1 MKDVLNKRF
10 WIFFL
15 TINAAFIMGFIAF
28 SYLNYS
34 LLLGHLFGLCVLI
47 IYVLCIDSIIKNIFI
62 EIKDINKKHKKRVGI
77 LYLFLVNI
85 FILSLILGIFM
96 INYLYKK
103 HSDTKTLIA
112 FFPVNF
118 IVFVIPFLIFL
129 ISSLLEYGMLRKFKS
144 NLNKN
149 KKE

>member
-1 MKDVLNKRF
+1 M
-10 WIFFL
+10 
-15 TINAAFIMGFIAF
+15 
-28 SYLNYS
+28 
-34 LLLGHLFGLCVLI
+34 FGLCVLI

-85 FILSLILGIFM
+85 FILALILGIFM

-103 HSDTKTLIA
+103 HSDAKTLIA

>member
-62 EIKDINKKHKKRVGI
+62 EIKDINKKHKKRVGTV
-77 LYLFLVNI
+77 YLFLVNI
-85 FILSLILGIFM
+85 FILALILGIFM

-103 HSDTKTLIA
+103 HSDAKTLIA

-129 ISSLLEYGMLRKFKS
+129 ISSLLEYGMLKKS
-144 NLNKN
+144 KNNL
-149 KKE
+149 KEK

>member
-1 MKDVLNKRF
+1 MKAVLNKRF

-62 EIKDINKKHKKRVGI
+62 EIKDINKKHKKRVGT

-85 FILSLILGIFM
+85 FILASILGIFM

-103 HSDTKTLIA
+103 YSDTKTLIA

-129 ISSLLEYGMLRKFKS
+129 ISSLLEYGMLKKSKS

>member
-1 MKDVLNKRF
+1 
-10 WIFFL
+10 
-15 TINAAFIMGFIAF
+15 MGFIAF

-129 ISSLLEYGMLRKFKS
+129 ISSLLEYGMLKRSKS

-149 KKE
+149 KKQNKDIKYELALSNL

>member
-34 LLLGHLFGLCVLI
+34 LILGHLFGLFVLI

-62 EIKDINKKHKKRVGI
+62 EIKDINKKHKKRVGT

-85 FILSLILGIFM
+85 FILALILGIFM

-103 HSDTKTLIA
+103 HSDAKTLIA

>member
-15 TINAAFIMGFIAF
+15 TINAAFIVGFIAF

-62 EIKDINKKHKKRVGI
+62 EIKDINKNHKKRVVI

-85 FILSLILGIFM
+85 FILALILGIFM

-103 HSDTKTLIA
+103 HSDAKTLIA

-129 ISSLLEYGMLRKFKS
+129 ISSLLEYGMLTKSIS

>member
-1 MKDVLNKRF
+1 
-10 WIFFL
+10 
-15 TINAAFIMGFIAF
+15 MGFIAF

-85 FILSLILGIFM
+85 FILALILGIFM

-103 HSDTKTLIA
+103 QVEINNRQHYSVSWEDEL
-112 FFPVNF
+112 V
-118 IVFVIPFLIFL
+118 
-129 ISSLLEYGMLRKFKS
+129 
-144 NLNKN
+144 
-149 KKE
+149 KKK

>member
-1 MKDVLNKRF
+1 MTDVLNKRF

-47 IYVLCIDSIIKNIFI
+47 IYVLCIDSIIKSIFI

-85 FILSLILGIFM
+85 FILALILGIFM

-103 HSDTKTLIA
+103 NSDAKTLIA

-129 ISSLLEYGMLRKFKS
+129 ISSLLEYGMLKKS
-144 NLNKN
+144 KNNLKEN

>member
-15 TINAAFIMGFIAF
+15 TINAAFIMSFIAF

-62 EIKDINKKHKKRVGI
+62 EIKDINKKHKKRVGV

-85 FILSLILGIFM
+85 FILALILGIFM

-103 HSDTKTLIA
+103 HSDAKTLIA

-129 ISSLLEYGMLRKFKS
+129 ISSLLEYGMLKKS
-144 NLNKN
+144 KNNLKEN

>member
-1 MKDVLNKRF
+1 MTDVLNKRF

-85 FILSLILGIFM
+85 FILALILGIFM

-103 HSDTKTLIA
+103 NSDAKTLIA

-129 ISSLLEYGMLRKFKS
+129 ISSLLEYGMLKKS
-144 NLNKN
+144 KNNLKEN

>member
-34 LLLGHLFGLCVLI
+34 LILGHLLGLFVLI

-85 FILSLILGIFM
+85 FILALILGIFM

-103 HSDTKTLIA
+103 HSDAKTLIA

-129 ISSLLEYGMLRKFKS
+129 ISSLLEYGMLKKS
-144 NLNKN
+144 KNNLNEN

>member
-85 FILSLILGIFM
+85 FILALILCIFM

-103 HSDTKTLIA
+103 HSDAKTLIA

>member
-15 TINAAFIMGFIAF
+15 TINVAFIMGFIAF

-62 EIKDINKKHKKRVGI
+62 EIKDINKKHKKRVGV

-85 FILSLILGIFM
+85 FILALILGIFM

-103 HSDTKTLIA
+103 HSDAKTLIA
-112 FFPVNF
+112 FFPINF
-118 IVFVIPFLIFL
+118 VVFVIPFLIFL
-129 ISSLLEYGMLRKFKS
+129 ISSLLEYGMLNKS
-144 NLNKN
+144 KNNLKEN